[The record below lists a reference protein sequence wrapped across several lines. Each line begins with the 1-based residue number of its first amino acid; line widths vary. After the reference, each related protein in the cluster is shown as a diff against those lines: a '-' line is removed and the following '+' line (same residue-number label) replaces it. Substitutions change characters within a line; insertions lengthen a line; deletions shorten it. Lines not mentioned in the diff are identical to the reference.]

1 MFSFRRGNPVDSE
14 LQRDSMYDQLLLVSI
29 SKINIYH
36 SGDMIY
42 YHAYGITR
50 ESNARGFFKTDADWV
65 DKP

>member
-1 MFSFRRGNPVDSE
+1 MRGDPADSE
-14 LQRDSMYDQLLLVSI
+14 SQRDCMYDLFLLVSI

-50 ESNARGFFKTDADWV
+50 ESNARGFFKTDADRNG
-65 DKP
+65 KS

>member
-1 MFSFRRGNPVDSE
+1 MDSE
-14 LQRDSMYDQLLLVSI
+14 LQRDGMYDQLLLVSI

-65 DKP
+65 DKS